1 MSFSMVQDYEWPP
14 NVSEGDSDTDA
25 RAWIDRL
32 RRYEKMFRGREDL
45 RVAYFKELEASAE
58 YITRGN
64 IYFTGGELE
73 ERRSF
78 SSYLAR
84 AASEYDRY
92 ISCESLGNG
101 EEDTLYFPDD
111 LINDEDLEEG

>member
-32 RRYEKMFRGREDL
+32 RRDEEMCLGRKDLSFSYFRGL
-45 RVAYFKELEASAE
+45 VASAE
-58 YITRGN
+58 YMARGN

-78 SSYLAR
+78 SDYLAR
-84 AASEYDRY
+84 AASEYDGDFFCGRL
-92 ISCESLGNG
+92 EN
-101 EEDTLYFPDD
+101 EENTLYFPDD
-111 LINDEDLEEG
+111 LINDQDLEEG